1 MEAPEGC
8 PTKIYDIMKQA
19 WNIDADKRPA
29 FTEISQTLDV
39 ERAATAGVLN
49 ANT

>member
-8 PTKIYDIMKQA
+8 PTEIYDIMKQA
-19 WNIDADKRPA
+19 WNIDADKRPT
-29 FTEISQTLDV
+29 FVSISQKLDV
-39 ERAATAGVLN
+39 LRAATAGVLN